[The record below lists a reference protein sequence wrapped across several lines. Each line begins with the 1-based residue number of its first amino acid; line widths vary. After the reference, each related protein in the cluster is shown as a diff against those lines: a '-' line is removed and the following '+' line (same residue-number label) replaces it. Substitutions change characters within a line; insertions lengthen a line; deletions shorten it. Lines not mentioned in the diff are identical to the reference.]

1 MNEAAKKRAL
11 SLLEKRDYSRKML
24 LDKLTEKGASEP
36 EAAEICDWLCELGVV
51 DDARYAALAVRHYA
65 AKGYGERR
73 IRDEL
78 FRRGI
83 PRELWDEA
91 LAQLPETDDA
101 AYRLLCQKLR
111 GWDGDPAGLQ
121 RVQGALLRRG
131 FSWDDVRAALERFR
145 SENEDLL

>member
-36 EAAEICDWLCELGVV
+36 EATEICDWLCDLGVV

-78 FRRGI
+78 FRRGV

-91 LAQLPETDDA
+91 LSQLPENDDA

-111 GWDGDPAGLQ
+111 GWNGDPAGLQ
-121 RVQGALLRRG
+121 RAQGALLRRG

>member
-51 DDARYAALAVRHYA
+51 DDARYAALTVRHYA

-78 FRRGI
+78 FRRGV

-121 RVQGALLRRG
+121 RAQGALLRRG
-131 FSWDDVRAALERFR
+131 FSWDDIRAALERFR
-145 SENEDLL
+145 SENEDLI

>member
-1 MNEAAKKRAL
+1 M
-11 SLLEKRDYSRKML
+11 
-24 LDKLTEKGASEP
+24 
-36 EAAEICDWLCELGVV
+36 
-51 DDARYAALAVRHYA
+51 
-65 AKGYGERR
+65 
-73 IRDEL
+73 
-78 FRRGI
+78 FRRGV